1 MNVDGSSN
9 SHQFRNQL
17 AQEQVAGTQVNGPA
31 GPIALV
37 LRHPYSIALALALI
51 IMGLGAT
58 LKHQSAWDRTG
69 PGVSMMLREG
79 VDFYAREK
87 TFTYPPFQAWLNIFF
102 TWLPLRPARA
112 IWFIISAACLIYMI
126 WESWRLAGGPRL
138 EPLGEF
144 ADAKPREHWAFILGL
159 VCALQFALNSLTHL
173 QSDLVIGALLT
184 AGCAAI
190 VTRKFIRAATW
201 IGLAAAFKCTPLLFA
216 PYLVWKRKP
225 IAAAWLIIIAVGANV
240 LPNTVHAP
248 PQRGLWLAEWSRL
261 YLAPMER
268 ANYVP
273 GDWKNQ
279 LDNNQSFAGA
289 AKRWLMTTW
298 QIKPG
303 EFHVVDRDRH
313 PSPAVIRWAYLL
325 SCIAALLIAGRTLW
339 RRARSRIPD
348 ASKAGS
354 RANTGSPAL
363 NWPSSDIIECG
374 IILLLMVLLSP
385 NSSRAHFCVM
395 LLPAFCIGRLALGE
409 RSRPLTLL
417 LAAAAISSTLSIHI
431 RLDATLAAEQILL
444 WIGVV
449 MFAAIFLLCAS
460 IIALIHPPLQEAA

>member
-17 AQEQVAGTQVNGPA
+17 SQEQVPRTQVNRSAAPFLS
-31 GPIALV
+31 I
-37 LRHPYSIALALALI
+37 LRHPYSSALALSLI
-51 IMGLGAT
+51 IMGFGAT
-58 LKHQSAWDRTG
+58 FKHQSAWDRTG
-69 PGVSMMLREG
+69 PGVSVMLREG
-79 VDFYAREK
+79 RDFYANEK
-87 TFTYPPFQAWLNIFF
+87 TFTYPPFQAWLNIPL
-102 TWLPLRPARA
+102 TWMPLRAARA
-112 IWFIISAACLIYMI
+112 IWYILSAACLVYMI

-138 EPLGEF
+138 EPLGEY
-144 ADAKPREHWAFILGL
+144 ADAKPREHWAFVLGL
-159 VCALQFALNSLTHL
+159 ICALQFALNSLTHL
-173 QSDLVIGALLT
+173 QTDLLIGALLT

-190 VTRKFIRAATW
+190 VSRKFMRAATW

-225 IAAAWLIIIAVGANV
+225 IPAAWLIIIAIGANV

-298 QIKPG
+298 RIAPG

-313 PSPAVIRWAYLL
+313 PSAAIIRWTYLL
-325 SCIAALLIAGRTLW
+325 SCIVALLIAAWAMW
-339 RRARSRIPD
+339 RRARSKTSD
-348 ASKAGS
+348 ATSSAGACAP
-354 RANTGSPAL
+354 R
-363 NWPSSDIIECG
+363 WPSRDIIECG
-374 IILLLMVLLSP
+374 IVLLLMVLLSP
-385 NSSRAHFCVM
+385 NSSRAHFCVT
-395 LLPAFCIGRLALGE
+395 LLPAFCIGRFAFE
-409 RSRPLTLL
+409 EKSRWLTVLL
-417 LAAAAISSTLSIHI
+417 IAAAICSTLSIHI

-449 MFAAIFLLCAS
+449 MFAAIFLLWAS
-460 IIALIHPPLQEAA
+460 VIALLHPSSRETA

>member
-1 MNVDGSSN
+1 MSLNVDGSSN
-9 SHQFRNQL
+9 SHQFPNQTS
-17 AQEQVAGTQVNGPA
+17 QEQVPETRVNGPA
-31 GPIALV
+31 GPVISI
-37 LRHPYSIALALALI
+37 LRHPYSIALTLALI
-51 IMGLGAT
+51 IMGFGAT
-58 LKHQSAWDRTG
+58 FKHQSAWDRTG
-69 PGVSMMLREG
+69 PGVSMMLRAG
-79 VDFYAREK
+79 RDFYANEK
-87 TFTYPPFQAWLNIFF
+87 TFTYPPFQAWLNIVF

-112 IWFIISAACLIYMI
+112 TWFIISAVCLIYMI
-126 WESWRLAGGPRL
+126 WKSWRLAAGPRL

-144 ADAKPREHWAFILGL
+144 PQAKPREHWAFLLGL

-173 QSDLVIGALLT
+173 QTDLLIGALLT
-184 AGCAAI
+184 AGCGAI
-190 VTRKFIRAATW
+190 VARKSMRAATW

-225 IAAAWLIIIAVGANV
+225 VAAAWLIIIAIGANV

-268 ANYVP
+268 SNYVP

-298 QIKPG
+298 RIAPG

-313 PSPAVIRWAYLL
+313 PSPAVIRMSYLL
-325 SCIAALLIAGRTLW
+325 SCIVALLIAAWAMWCRV
-339 RRARSRIPD
+339 RSKSPD
-348 ASKAGS
+348 AASSAEGHV
-354 RANTGSPAL
+354 PH
-363 NWPSSDIIECG
+363 WPSRDIIECG
-374 IILLLMVLLSP
+374 IVLLLMVLLSP

-395 LLPAFCIGRLALGE
+395 LLPAFCIGRIAFGE
-409 RSRPLTLL
+409 KSRCLTVLL
-417 LAAAAISSTLSIHI
+417 IAAAVCSTLSIHI

-449 MFAAIFLLCAS
+449 MFAAISLLWAS
-460 IIALIHPPLQEAA
+460 IIALIHPPSKETA

>member
-9 SHQFRNQL
+9 SHQFRDQL
-17 AQEQVAGTQVNGPA
+17 SQEQVPGTQVNRSASPLLS
-31 GPIALV
+31 I

-51 IMGLGAT
+51 IMGFGAT
-58 LKHQSAWDRTG
+58 FKHQSAWDRTG

-79 VDFYAREK
+79 LDFYAIEK
-87 TFTYPPFQAWLNIFF
+87 TFTYPPFQAWLNIPL
-102 TWLPLRPARA
+102 TWMPLRPARA
-112 IWFIISAACLIYMI
+112 IWFILSAACLVYMI

-138 EPLGEF
+138 EPLGEHG
-144 ADAKPREHWAFILGL
+144 DAKPREHWAFVLGL

-173 QSDLVIGALLT
+173 QTDLLIGALLT

-190 VTRKFIRAATW
+190 VTRRVMRAATW

-225 IAAAWLIIIAVGANV
+225 VAAAWLVIIAIGANV

-298 QIKPG
+298 RIAPG
-303 EFHVVDRDRH
+303 EFHVVDRIEH
-313 PSPAVIRWAYLL
+313 PSPVVIRSAYLL
-325 SCIAALLIAGRTLW
+325 SCLAALLIAAWAML
-339 RRARSRIPD
+339 RRAP
-348 ASKAGS
+348 SKAFDEASNVG
-354 RANTGSPAL
+354 TPPPQ
-363 NWPSSDIIECG
+363 WPSRDIIECG
-374 IILLLMVLLSP
+374 IVLLLMVLLSP

-395 LLPAFCIGRLALGE
+395 MLPAFCIGRLAFGE
-409 RSRPLTLL
+409 KSRWLTALL
-417 LAAAAISSTLSIHI
+417 IAAAVCSTLSIHI

-449 MFAAIFLLCAS
+449 MFAAIFLLWAS
-460 IIALIHPPLQEAA
+460 IIALMHPPSKEIG

>member
-9 SHQFRNQL
+9 SHQFPNQ
-17 AQEQVAGTQVNGPA
+17 ASQEQVPGTRANGPA
-31 GPIALV
+31 GPVISI

-51 IMGLGAT
+51 IMGFGAT
-58 LKHQSAWDRTG
+58 FKHQSAWDRTG

-79 VDFYAREK
+79 RDFYANEK
-87 TFTYPPFQAWLNIFF
+87 TFTYPPFQAWLNIPL
-102 TWLPLRPARA
+102 TWIPLRAARA
-112 IWFIISAACLIYMI
+112 IWYILSAACLVYMI

-138 EPLGEF
+138 EPLGEY
-144 ADAKPREHWAFILGL
+144 ADAKPREHWAFVVGL
-159 VCALQFALNSLTHL
+159 ICALQFALNSLTHL
-173 QSDLVIGALLT
+173 QTDLLIGALLT

-190 VTRKFIRAATW
+190 VTRRFMRAATW

-225 IAAAWLIIIAVGANV
+225 IAAAWLVIIAIGANV

-279 LDNNQSFAGA
+279 LDNNQSFAGG

-298 QIKPG
+298 RIAPG
-303 EFHVVDRDRH
+303 EFHVVDRVEH
-313 PSPAVIRWAYLL
+313 PSPAVIRWAYLM
-325 SCIAALLIAGRTLW
+325 SCIVTLLIAAWAMWYRVQ
-339 RRARSRIPD
+339 
-348 ASKAGS
+348 SKPSETTNSAGTT
-354 RANTGSPAL
+354 R
-363 NWPSSDIIECG
+363 WPSRDIIECG
-374 IILLLMVLLSP
+374 IVLLLMVLLSP

-395 LLPAFCIGRLALGE
+395 LLPAFCIGRLAFGE
-409 RSRPLTLL
+409 KSRWLTALL
-417 LAAAAISSTLSIHI
+417 IAAALCSTLSIHI
-431 RLDATLAAEQILL
+431 RLNATLAAEQILL

-449 MFAAIFLLCAS
+449 MFAAIFLLWAS
-460 IIALIHPPLQEAA
+460 IIALIHPPSKEIA

>member
-1 MNVDGSSN
+1 MPLNVDGSSD
-9 SHQFRNQL
+9 SHQFRNEVP
-17 AQEQVAGTQVNGPA
+17 QEQGPGKQTNSPA
-31 GPIALV
+31 GPIGWL
-37 LRHPYSIALALALI
+37 LRHPYSAVLAVVLI

-58 LKHQSAWDRTG
+58 FKHQSAWDKTG
-69 PGVSMMLREG
+69 PGVSMLLRQG
-79 VDFYAREK
+79 LDFYAIEK
-87 TFTYPPFQAWLNIFF
+87 TFTYPPFQAWLNIPL

-112 IWFIISAACLIYMI
+112 IWFILSAACLIYMI

-138 EPLGEF
+138 EPVGEF
-144 ADAKPREHWAFILGL
+144 ADAKPREHWAFLLGL

-190 VTRKFIRAATW
+190 VSRRFMRAATW
-201 IGLAAAFKCTPLLFA
+201 LGLAAAFKCTPLLFA

-240 LPNTVHAP
+240 LPNTVRPP
-248 PQRGLWLAEWSRL
+248 PQRGLWLAEWSHL
-261 YLAPMER
+261 YLAPMEQ

-298 QIKPG
+298 RIAPG
-303 EFHVVDRDRH
+303 EFHVVDRLEH
-313 PSPAVIRWAYLL
+313 PSPAVIRWSYLL
-325 SCIAALLIAGRTLW
+325 SCLVALLISGWAMW
-339 RRARSRIPD
+339 RRERSKGSEHASD
-348 ASKAGS
+348 A
-354 RANTGSPAL
+354 TIQVHQ
-363 NWPSSDIIECG
+363 WPSRDILECG

-395 LLPAFCIGRLALGE
+395 LLPAFCIARLALGQK
-409 RSRPLTLL
+409 SRQLTAL

-431 RLDATLAAEQILL
+431 RLNATLDAEQILL

-449 MFAAIFLLCAS
+449 MFAAIFLLWAS
-460 IIALIHPPLQEAA
+460 IIALVKPISAGRPE

>member
-1 MNVDGSSN
+1 MSLNVDGSSN
-9 SHQFRNQL
+9 SHQFPNQTS
-17 AQEQVAGTQVNGPA
+17 QEQVPETRVNGPA
-31 GPIALV
+31 GPVISI
-37 LRHPYSIALALALI
+37 LRHPYSIALTLALI
-51 IMGLGAT
+51 IMGFGAT
-58 LKHQSAWDRTG
+58 FKHQSAWDRTG
-69 PGVSMMLREG
+69 PGVSMMLRAG
-79 VDFYAREK
+79 RDFYANEK
-87 TFTYPPFQAWLNIFF
+87 TFTYPPFQAWLNIVF

-112 IWFIISAACLIYMI
+112 TWFIISAVCLIYMI
-126 WESWRLAGGPRL
+126 WKSWRLAAGPRL

-144 ADAKPREHWAFILGL
+144 PQAKPREHWAFLLGL

-173 QSDLVIGALLT
+173 QTDLLIGALLT
-184 AGCAAI
+184 AGCGAI
-190 VTRKFIRAATW
+190 VARKSMRAATW

-225 IAAAWLIIIAVGANV
+225 VAAAWLIIIAIGANV

-268 ANYVP
+268 SNYVP

-298 QIKPG
+298 RIAPG

-313 PSPAVIRWAYLL
+313 PSPAVIRMSYLL
-325 SCIAALLIAGRTLW
+325 SCIVALLIAAWAMW
-339 RRARSRIPD
+339 RRVRSKSPD
-348 ASKAGS
+348 AASSAEGHV
-354 RANTGSPAL
+354 PH
-363 NWPSSDIIECG
+363 WPSRDIIECG
-374 IILLLMVLLSP
+374 IVLLLMVLLSP

-395 LLPAFCIGRLALGE
+395 LLPAFCIGRIAFGE
-409 RSRPLTLL
+409 KSRCLTVLL
-417 LAAAAISSTLSIHI
+417 IAAAVCSTLSIHI

-449 MFAAIFLLCAS
+449 MFAAISLLWAS
-460 IIALIHPPLQEAA
+460 IIALIHPPSKETA

>member
-1 MNVDGSSN
+1 
-9 SHQFRNQL
+9 
-17 AQEQVAGTQVNGPA
+17 
-31 GPIALV
+31 
-37 LRHPYSIALALALI
+37 
-51 IMGLGAT
+51 MGFGAT
-58 LKHQSAWDRTG
+58 FKHQSAWDRTG

-79 VDFYAREK
+79 RDFYAIEK
-87 TFTYPPFQAWLNIFF
+87 TFTYPPFQAWLNIPL
-102 TWLPLRPARA
+102 TWMPLRPARA
-112 IWFIISAACLIYMI
+112 IWYILSAACLVYMI
-126 WESWRLAGGPRL
+126 WESWQLAGGPRL
-138 EPLGEF
+138 EPLGEY
-144 ADAKPREHWAFILGL
+144 ADAKPREHWAFVLGL
-159 VCALQFALNSLTHL
+159 ICALQFALNSLTHL
-173 QSDLVIGALLT
+173 QTDLLIGALLT

-190 VTRKFIRAATW
+190 VSRKFIRAATW

-225 IAAAWLIIIAVGANV
+225 IAAAWLVIIAIGANV

-298 QIKPG
+298 RIAPG

-313 PSPAVIRWAYLL
+313 PSPAVIRISYLL
-325 SCIAALLIAGRTLW
+325 SCIVALLIAAWPMW
-339 RRARSRIPD
+339 RRARSRVSDVTSD
-348 ASKAGS
+348 AGAG
-354 RANTGSPAL
+354 APHWPAR
-363 NWPSSDIIECG
+363 DIIECG
-374 IILLLMVLLSP
+374 IVLLLMVLLSP

-395 LLPAFCIGRLALGE
+395 LLPAFCIGRLAFGE
-409 RSRPLTLL
+409 KSRSLTALL
-417 LAAAAISSTLSIHI
+417 IAAAICSTLSIHI
-431 RLDATLAAEQILL
+431 RLDTTLAAEQILL

-449 MFAAIFLLCAS
+449 MFAAIFLLWAS
-460 IIALIHPPLQEAA
+460 IITLIRPPLEKTA

>member
-1 MNVDGSSN
+1 MSLNVDGSSN
-9 SHQFRNQL
+9 SHQFPNQ
-17 AQEQVAGTQVNGPA
+17 ASQEQVPGRQVNRPVGPV
-31 GPIALV
+31 ISI

-58 LKHQSAWDRTG
+58 FKHQSAWDRTG

-79 VDFYAREK
+79 RDFYANEK

-112 IWFIISAACLIYMI
+112 IWFIISAVCLVYMI

-138 EPLGEF
+138 EPLGES
-144 ADAKPREHWAFILGL
+144 ADAKPREHWAFVLGL

-173 QSDLVIGALLT
+173 QTDLLIGALLT

-190 VTRKFIRAATW
+190 VTRQSMRAATW

-225 IAAAWLIIIAVGANV
+225 IAAAWLVIIAIGANV

-289 AKRWLMTTW
+289 TKRWLMTTW
-298 QIKPG
+298 RIAPG

-313 PSPAVIRWAYLL
+313 PSPAIIRWTYLL
-325 SCIAALLIAGRTLW
+325 SCIVALLIAAWAMW
-339 RRARSRIPD
+339 RRVR
-348 ASKAGS
+348 SKASDAASSADGH
-354 RANTGSPAL
+354 APH
-363 NWPSSDIIECG
+363 WPSRDIIECG
-374 IILLLMVLLSP
+374 IVLLLMVLLSP

-395 LLPAFCIGRLALGE
+395 LLPAFCIGRLAFGE
-409 RSRPLTLL
+409 KSRWLTALL
-417 LAAAAISSTLSIHI
+417 IAAAICSTLSIHI
-431 RLDATLAAEQILL
+431 RLNATLAAEQILL

-449 MFAAIFLLCAS
+449 MFAAIFLLWAS
-460 IIALIHPPLQEAA
+460 IIALIHPPLKKTA